1 MVSSDLSSQLL
12 RLLLKE
18 VMGEGGWKWEVEM
31 IPSVDAGE
39 GEVWVVVV
47 V

>member
-12 RLLLKE
+12 LLLKE
-18 VMGEGGWKWEVEM
+18 MMGEGGWKWEVEM
-31 IPSVDAGE
+31 IPSVDVGE

-47 V
+47 D

>member
-12 RLLLKE
+12 LLLKE
-18 VMGEGGWKWEVEM
+18 MMGEGGWEWVVEM

-39 GEVWVVVV
+39 GEVWVVVD
-47 V
+47 